1 MDPKEKFREI
11 LREGALRFSAEE
23 LPLSIER
30 PANPEHGDYASNIA
44 LQLSKRL
51 RRNPRQIA
59 EEIAKAS
66 APALAATG
74 LFEPLT
80 VAGAGFLN
88 IRVKAEAKLEGSRQV
103 LDQGKDDGRVKTEKE
118 ESIQI
123 EFVSANPTGP
133 LHVGHGRGAA
143 YGDSLAKL
151 LEFAGARVT
160 REFYVNDAGR
170 QMDILALSVWL
181 RYLQMRNVDVP
192 FPEEGYRGDYVRDIA
207 ARLANENLA
216 GKADFSGVLPD
227 ADAEIDRLID
237 LAKRTLGDGWKRVHR
252 FALEAMLA
260 DQREDLAAFRVS
272 FDQWSSEQALH
283 DNGLIDKALRL
294 LQARGHL
301 FEQGGALWFR
311 SSAFG
316 DEKDRVVRRENGQ
329 YTYFASDIAYH
340 LDKFERGFDRV
351 IDVWGADHHGY
362 VPRVKGALEAFGLDP
377 GRLEIAL
384 VQFAVLYRN
393 GEKLAMGK
401 RSGEFVTLRE
411 LREEV
416 GNDAARFFYVLRKS
430 DQHLDFD
437 LDLAKSESSD
447 NPVYYVQYAHA
458 RVCSVFAQI
467 EGWDFP
473 KNLSLEPL
481 KSDRELLLAQ
491 RLAELPEL
499 ILAAARERAPH
510 SLAFYLRELAA
521 EFHSYYNAERILVD
535 DEPLGSARLALSAA
549 VRQALANGLSL
560 LGVSATDTRTPSVIS
575 SRRARSRIPPRPTSR
590 RRGSRSS
597 ASSRASSRPICPTR
611 EPGTGYAWGRTPG
624 WRIST
629 ACARCWRRTES
640 TPAS

>member
-23 LPLSIER
+23 IPLSIER

-88 IRVKAEAKLEGSRQV
+88 IRVKPEAKLEVIRQV
-103 LDQGKDDGRVKTEKE
+103 LEQGKDYGRVKTEKE

-181 RYLQMRNVDVP
+181 RYLQMRNMDVP

-272 FDQWSSEQALH
+272 FDHWSSEQALH
-283 DNGLIDKALRL
+283 DKGLIDKALRL

-393 GEKLAMGK
+393 GEKVAMGK

-491 RLAELPEL
+491 RLAEFPEL
-499 ILAAARERAPH
+499 ILTAARERAPH

-535 DEPLGSARLALSAA
+535 DETLRSARLALSAA
-549 VRQALANGLSL
+549 VRQTLANGLSL
-560 LGVSATDTRTPSVIS
+560 LGVSAP
-575 SRRARSRIPPRPTSR
+575 
-590 RRGSRSS
+590 
-597 ASSRASSRPICPTR
+597 
-611 EPGTGYAWGRTPG
+611 EKM
-624 WRIST
+624 
-629 ACARCWRRTES
+629 
-640 TPAS
+640 

>member
-88 IRVKAEAKLEGSRQV
+88 IRVKPEAKLEVIRQV
-103 LDQGKDDGRVKTEKE
+103 LEQGKDYGRVKTEKE

-207 ARLANENLA
+207 ARLADENLA
-216 GKADFSGVLPD
+216 RKADFSGALPD

-491 RLAELPEL
+491 RLAEFPEL
-499 ILAAARERAPH
+499 ILTAARERAPH

-535 DEPLGSARLALSAA
+535 DETLRSARLALSAA
-549 VRQALANGLSL
+549 VRQTLANGLSL
-560 LGVSATDTRTPSVIS
+560 LGVSAP
-575 SRRARSRIPPRPTSR
+575 
-590 RRGSRSS
+590 
-597 ASSRASSRPICPTR
+597 
-611 EPGTGYAWGRTPG
+611 EKM
-624 WRIST
+624 
-629 ACARCWRRTES
+629 
-640 TPAS
+640 